1 MVVNLWEKVKQFWI
15 RSYTSDKTAFYY
27 ETIASICVFTSM
39 TWISVT
45 ADAPPM
51 HLIYPVSFTGAVF
64 SIVALVTRQVGWP
77 LVIASYFACLHIFG
91 FGIAMGWW

>member
-1 MVVNLWEKVKQFWI
+1 MMIWQKVKDFWI
-15 RSYTSDKTAFYY
+15 RSYTSDRTAFYY
-27 ETIASICVFTSM
+27 ETIASACVFVSM

-64 SIVALVTRQVGWP
+64 SIIAFGRRQVGWP
-77 LVIASYFACLHIFG
+77 LVMTTYFAFLHVFG
-91 FGIAMGWW
+91 FGRAMGWW